1 MPVRPSAITQEIDN
15 RIRATPT
22 PIAIGD
28 LLACS
33 VPATGDSLLT
43 NTLPEEEV
51 LATLNR
57 LLEHS
62 ASHHFGPGDVLT
74 KAYHT
79 KWEAPNAPLD
89 RRRRIMVARLR
100 ADHESQAAH
109 QAAFDRQVDA
119 VQEFLGFL
127 GFSQYGRVHPVRG
140 REPQDA
146 ATTRTKTQGTDHTQ
160 TDSLMARVGARIG
173 IPVHGVGVGVQAE
186 VQAETRQ
193 ETAHRTGEQES
204 KKKTL
209 TGFEGP
215 TRVLLGVAVRYRLPT
230 PDQLR
235 QSVSETSLNRCFLRG
250 EPVSGHQ
257 RYQALRVQEIR
268 LAQLA
273 SEFFAQVTP
282 PDPDCED
289 WARLA
294 REGYSADLLALI
306 NNHIRSGV
314 DWKTRPEME
323 MGYHLLIY
331 ASLMRG
337 AARQMENY
345 LEIRVG
351 NEVGRSPQD
360 SSDGLWAPAP
370 TALTVVRTPATEN
383 PKGSRPLTAADCRLS
398 SDPDHTLQDFYPP
411 FPTMVQPDG
420 SWAFMPDAGL
430 YRKPHETVWR
440 TPSPLGVARSITMA
454 PRFMACLDGYEPTPD
469 DLPVAPLATP
479 FESAER
485 KSLESAWREKLHSGD
500 LSARIQAYRA
510 IHPISSVEADEG
522 KPVIH

>member
-43 NTLPEEEV
+43 HTLPEEEV

-74 KAYHT
+74 EAYHT
-79 KWEAPNAPLD
+79 EWEAPNAPLD

-146 ATTRTKTQGTDHTQ
+146 ATTRTQTQGTDHTQ
-160 TDSLMARVGARIG
+160 TNSLMARVGARIG
-173 IPVHGVGVGVQAE
+173 LPVHGVGVQSE

-193 ETAHRTGEQES
+193 ETARRTGEQES

-215 TRVLLGVAVRYRLPT
+215 TRVLLGIAVRYRLPN

-235 QSVSETSLNRCFLRG
+235 QSVSECSLDSCFLRS
-250 EPVSGHQ
+250 EPVSGRQ
-257 RYQALRVQEIR
+257 RYQALRAQEIR

-273 SEFFAQVTP
+273 GEFFAQVTP
-282 PDPDCED
+282 PDPICQD

-337 AARQMENY
+337 AARQMEHY
-345 LEIRVG
+345 VEERLHETTHQLSRDDHRESPRPM
-351 NEVGRSPQD
+351 EVLCVTAPGAKIPPETPSRTTNDCQIPYD
-360 SSDGLWAPAP
+360 DG
-370 TALTVVRTPATEN
+370 EN
-383 PKGSRPLTAADCRLS
+383 AVTF
-398 SDPDHTLQDFYPP
+398 TLP
-411 FPTMVQPDG
+411 FPAFVRPDG
-420 SWAFMPDAGL
+420 SWVLMPDAGH
-430 YRKPHETVWR
+430 RMRAHDTIWQNP
-440 TPSPLGVARSITMA
+440 TPMRAPNHAVT
-454 PRFMACLDGYEPTPD
+454 PRFMACLEGYEPTPD

-485 KSLESAWREKLHSGD
+485 KTLESMWREKLHSGD

-510 IHPISSVEADEG
+510 LHPISVEADDG
-522 KPVIH
+522 KPTLQ

>member
-1 MPVRPSAITQEIDN
+1 MPVRPSARTQEIDN

-62 ASHHFGPGDVLT
+62 ASHHFGPGNVLT
-74 KAYHT
+74 EAYHT
-79 KWEAPNAPLD
+79 EWKAPDAPLAD
-89 RRRRIMVARLR
+89 RRRVMIARLR

-173 IPVHGVGVGVQAE
+173 IPVHGVGVQAE

-257 RYQALRVQEIR
+257 RYQALRAQEIR

-273 SEFFAQVTP
+273 GEFFAQVTP

-314 DWKTRPEME
+314 DWKTRPEIE

-337 AARQMENY
+337 AARQVENY
-345 LEIRVG
+345 LEDRLG
-351 NEVGRSPQD
+351 ALAAYAPQD
-360 SSDGLWAPAP
+360 PEERLAPSPASVQ
-370 TALTVVRTPATEN
+370 TVRTLGTEARTDA
-383 PKGSRPLTAADCRLS
+383 RPLNPEDCRISRKESINIPHLV
-398 SDPDHTLQDFYPP
+398 PPYPT
-411 FPTMVQPDG
+411 FVNPDG
-420 SWAFMPDAGL
+420 SWTLMPDAGPW
-430 YRKPHETVWR
+430 RRPHDVVWQNP
-440 TPSPLGVARSITMA
+440 TPMGTRIHDVT
-454 PRFMACLDGYEPTPD
+454 PRFMTCLEGYEPTPK

-485 KSLESAWREKLHSGD
+485 KTLESMWREKLHSGD

-510 IHPISSVEADEG
+510 LHPISVEADEG
-522 KPVIH
+522 KPTLQ